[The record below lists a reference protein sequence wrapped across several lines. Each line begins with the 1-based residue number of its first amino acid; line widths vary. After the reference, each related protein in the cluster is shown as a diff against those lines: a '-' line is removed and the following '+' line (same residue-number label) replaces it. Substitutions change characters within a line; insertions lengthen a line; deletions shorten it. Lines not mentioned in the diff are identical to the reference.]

1 MESVA
6 KENGVKEMDRVDL
19 LGENGA
25 VFVVEHRGR
34 KWKMS
39 RMLGR
44 LKAEFELWIR
54 MQELTKL
61 KELRDGLPEGEY
73 LKESGAYR
81 QRLEDGDF
89 AFESDHGRRQMETAA
104 GRVGPVGNA
113 FGEFHPDMTRDE
125 LIDLMVHC

>member
-1 MESVA
+1 
-6 KENGVKEMDRVDL
+6 MDRVDL

-61 KELRDGLPEGEY
+61 KELRDVLPEGEY
-73 LKESGAYR
+73 LKEVAAYR
-81 QRLEDGDF
+81 QRLDDGDF
-89 AFESDHGRRQMETAA
+89 AFESDHARRQMETPA
-104 GRVGPVGNA
+104 GRLALVAIA
-113 FGEFHPDMTRDE
+113 FGEYHPDMT
-125 LIDLMVHC
+125 